1 MDFFDALTMI
11 GGLCLFLFGM
21 NIMSGTLKRKAGKR
35 LDRLM
40 NRMTGRQLTGIFVG
54 IVATAVMQ
62 SSSATSVLTIS
73 FVNSGMMKLAQA
85 ISIMMGANIGATA
98 TNWLLSLSGLGS
110 GSFILKML
118 KPSSF
123 TPILALIGIVFYMF
137 SKKAKKRDTGLILL
151 GFATLM
157 YGMEIMSGAVEDLRG
172 DESFRQIFT
181 LFSNPLLGLLAGV
194 LLTMLIQ
201 SSGASIGIL
210 QALSATG
217 QITFSAALPIIMG
230 ANIGTCITA
239 VLSSIGATRDG
250 KRAAAAHVAFNVIG
264 TAVFMV
270 VYLLIDV
277 IWHPPLFTSTV
288 NPISIAAINTVFKVL
303 CLLLFLPFPGFLE
316 ALSDRLIPLKAEKTE
331 KSATVI
337 QLDDRLLNTPSLAVR
352 RCDQMTHEMADKA
365 LGGAKDA
372 LMSLSGCSEEMAA
385 SIRSREDETDRY
397 EDALGSYLIKVSAAR
412 ISEKDGRRA
421 TAMLKMISDLER
433 ISDYSVSILMSGEE
447 MREKKLT
454 LSDSAHHELHTILMA
469 TNEILAITQS
479 AYDRDDVSTASRV
492 EPLARVIENLKDQLR
507 TNHILRMQKGT
518 CSIEAGFVWNDLLT
532 ALERVAGHCSNVA
545 GTIIDSAQYNL
556 NLHETLKTIR
566 RDSPAYREEFNE
578 FTRKYLVEPET

>member
-110 GSFILKML
+110 GSIFLTMM
-118 KPSSF
+118 KPASF
-123 TPILALIGIVFYMF
+123 TPILALVGIIFYMF
-137 SKKAKKRDTGLILL
+137 SKQTKKRDTGLILL
-151 GFATLM
+151 GFSTLM
-157 YGMEIMSGAVEDLRG
+157 YGMEIMSGAVEGLQG

-181 LFSNPLLGLLAGV
+181 LFSNPVLGLLAGV

-217 QITFSAALPIIMG
+217 QIAFSAALPIVMG

-239 VLSSIGATRDG
+239 VLSSIGASRDG
-250 KRAAAAHVAFNVIG
+250 KRTAAAHVAFNVIG
-264 TAVFMV
+264 AV
-270 VYLLIDV
+270 VYLLVYMLVDL
-277 IWHPPLFTSTV
+277 IWHPALFRAAV
-288 NPISIAAINTVFKVL
+288 NPIHIAAINTVFKVL
-303 CLLLFLPFPGFLE
+303 CLLLFLPFPGLLE
-316 ALSDRLIPLKAEKTE
+316 RLSDRLISKKAEKPE
-331 KSATVI
+331 KPVTVI
-337 QLDDRLLNTPSLAVR
+337 QLDDRLLNTPSLAVQ
-352 RCDQMTHEMADKA
+352 RCDQLTHEMADRA
-365 LGGAKDA
+365 LGGTKDA

-385 SIRSREDETDRY
+385 SIRAREDETDRY

-566 RDSPAYREEFNE
+566 RDSPAYRDEFNT